1 MGVMDKWETLISNKT
16 LAPSLLAAD
25 FTKLGEEAGIVERA
39 GVEMLHIDVMDGSFV
54 PNISIGPPVIAALRP
69 LNRLIFDVHLMV
81 DDPDRYLEAAADVL
95 TVHVEACRH
104 LYRTLSRIRQTGKKV
119 CAALNPATPLSVL
132 DYILEELDMVLLMTV
147 EPGFGGQ
154 AYIPAITGKIRRLR
168 HMITQS
174 GRKISIE
181 VDGGINRQN
190 AGEALDAGA
199 DVLVAGS
206 AVFGPDSERKIK
218 EFHAMIRKRAG
229 SSGESSV
236 ADKMERKV

>member
-25 FTKLGEEAGIVERA
+25 FTRLGEEAGIVERA

-81 DDPDRYLEAAADVL
+81 DDPDRYLEAAAD
-95 TVHVEACRH
+95 
-104 LYRTLSRIRQTGKKV
+104 
-119 CAALNPATPLSVL
+119 
-132 DYILEELDMVLLMTV
+132 
-147 EPGFGGQ
+147 
-154 AYIPAITGKIRRLR
+154 
-168 HMITQS
+168 
-174 GRKISIE
+174 
-181 VDGGINRQN
+181 
-190 AGEALDAGA
+190 AGA

-229 SSGESSV
+229 SSGGSSV